1 MLLHRSNH
9 QTARLA
15 RPRPAL
21 LLAVLVSALVAR
33 ASAGDRD
40 EASTTSS
47 LLDVANPGHFQC
59 VGRNR
64 FSGAASVPTE
74 RSGVITGRAYAEFYI
89 DPVQGRA
96 LIVYGERYQQIA
108 PLFQAFIRRH
118 ECQHANGVQ
127 DEITANCGAL
137 VQMRALGL
145 TAEQETQIAQW
156 HVAEGSIDPRYGGT
170 GARFWQLT
178 LDCAGAR

>member
-1 MLLHRSNH
+1 MSLHRSNLKP
-9 QTARLA
+9 ARFA

-21 LLAVLVSALVAR
+21 LLVVLACALAAR
-33 ASAGDRD
+33 ASVGDLD
-40 EASTTSS
+40 EAVATSNVTE
-47 LLDVANPGHFQC
+47 VANPGHFQC

-64 FSGAASVPTE
+64 FSGVTSVPTE
-74 RSGVITGRAYAEFYI
+74 RNGVTTDNAYAVIFF
-89 DPVQGRA
+89 DPVHGH
-96 LIVYGERYQQIA
+96 LTIVYGGRYQQIA

-127 DEITANCGAL
+127 DEIMANCGAL

-145 TAEQETQIAQW
+145 SAEQETQIAQW
-156 HVAEGSIDPRYGGT
+156 HVAEGTLDPRYGGT
-170 GARFWQLT
+170 GARFWQRT